1 MDSNRLPDMSE
12 NPIARVVLR
21 MLVKGLQPVDGDTD
35 RAQLAAAVREHEG
48 NQHPDEQM
56 VHIRYRDETI
66 EGVPGEVT
74 LETASPFNHAAAME
88 SSGVAIYGWA
98 GWLDGGF
105 IREML
110 NLYATVRSPGNRIVI
125 GPWGHGGRWYTSPM
139 VKRRTATHFDHIG
152 EMVRF
157 FDLHLRGRDAG
168 IGDEP
173 PIHYFTMGAE
183 RWHDAYEWPLP
194 GTTMTAFHLGANA
207 TLVPDAPTGPDQ
219 SDRSVV
225 DFATGTGVHSRFGK
239 HLSGGRYPVK
249 YPRRA
254 RRDRRLLT
262 YTSARLTDD
271 LEVTGEGVV
280 TLFVSSTATD
290 GAFLVYVED
299 VDPNGTVRVCT
310 DGGLRAAFRAT
321 GPAPYPVNVPFHPC
335 RRADEQPLE
344 PGVVTEL
351 TFGLFAV
358 SWLFRAGHRIRVA
371 IAGADKDNFAAV
383 AEDQSPVIDVHH
395 GAEYP
400 SRVELPV
407 RPRA

>member
-1 MDSNRLPDMSE
+1 
-12 NPIARVVLR
+12 
-21 MLVKGLQPVDGDTD
+21 
-35 RAQLAAAVREHEG
+35 
-48 NQHPDEQM
+48 
-56 VHIRYRDETI
+56 
-66 EGVPGEVT
+66 
-74 LETASPFNHAAAME
+74 
-88 SSGVAIYGWA
+88 
-98 GWLDGGF
+98 
-105 IREML
+105 
-110 NLYATVRSPGNRIVI
+110 
-125 GPWGHGGRWYTSPM
+125 
-139 VKRRTATHFDHIG
+139 
-152 EMVRF
+152 
-157 FDLHLRGRDAG
+157 
-168 IGDEP
+168 
-173 PIHYFTMGAE
+173 
-183 RWHDAYEWPLP
+183 
-194 GTTMTAFHLGANA
+194 MTAFHLGANA